1 MNHRNYMHHRHG
13 IVALSL
19 LYAFAVIGSRASATT
34 VDWSALTWTNPG
46 SLSGNPTISNSYDVD
61 AGNAGNDVTVAVSGN
76 TSELKSSLINYP
88 NIQTPQITRA
98 FDGGLSTSPKTLE
111 LALDLSSNTHSVTV
125 TVTFA
130 SSYTL
135 GVNNISFKLFDIDY
149 DNNPGGSVPSTYQ
162 DKISSITATSILG
175 TTISPTIT
183 ADGPNVTLSGG
194 VLTGNTSTVDTGTG
208 SGNANATISFNSA
221 VGIRSFTFTYGDT
234 TAFADPTYQHIGIYN
249 IDYSVVPEI
258 NPTWFSLLSC
268 GLLVGWNL
276 RKTLKASRARKDR
289 SFSKC
294 GIFRG
299 TPRFGNVTS
308 G

>member
-1 MNHRNYMHHRHG
+1 MHHRHW

-19 LYAFAVIGSRASATT
+19 LNAFAVIGSPASAVT
-34 VDWSALTWTNPG
+34 VNWSALTWTNPG

-61 AGNAGNDVTVAVSGN
+61 AGNAGNDVTVAISGN
-76 TSELKSSLINYP
+76 TSQFQPSLDSAAGNP
-88 NIQTPQITRA
+88 QTPQITRA

-111 LALDLSSNTHSVTV
+111 LALDLSNNTQSVTV

-130 SSYTL
+130 SNYTL
-135 GVNNISFKLFDIDY
+135 GVNNISFKLFDIDSST
-149 DNNPGGSVPSTYQ
+149 GSGTSGSNYQ
-162 DKISSITATSILG
+162 DLVKSITATSILG

-183 ADGPNVTLSGG
+183 ADGPNVTLGG
-194 VLTGNTSTVDTGTG
+194 TGNNQTLTGNLSTADTSGA
-208 SGNANATISFNSA
+208 ANATISFSSA

-276 RKTLKASRARKDR
+276 RKTLMASRPQRARGFLK
-289 SFSKC
+289 
-294 GIFRG
+294 RG
-299 TPRFGNVTS
+299 PRFGSATT